1 MAINASATGPQKLR
15 HRSEKLISEIN
26 TTIFAGVLLVL
37 LIIFMTIGPHSMP
50 QLPSVDLAKTDH
62 PIRIP
67 GARRED
73 ALIITIQRDGIIYVN
88 YDRVFA
94 TDLAPAIL
102 KGLNASG
109 EKKVYVQADGRVRYK
124 SVEEVVDVLH
134 TLGIDRVFFIVEE
147 KKRSF
152 PSL

>member
-1 MAINASATGPQKLR
+1 MAINASATGPQKQR
-15 HRSEKLISEIN
+15 HRSGKLISEIN

-37 LIIFMTIGPHSMP
+37 LIIFMTMGPHSRP

-62 PIRIP
+62 PVRIP

-73 ALIITIQRDGIIYVN
+73 VLMITVKRDGIIYVN
-88 YDRVFA
+88 YDRIPTA
-94 TDLAPAIL
+94 DLAPAIL

-124 SVEEVVDVLH
+124 SVEEVIDALH
-134 TLGIDRVFFIVEE
+134 TLGIDKVSFVVEE
-147 KKRSF
+147 KKRPF
-152 PSL
+152 SL

>member
-37 LIIFMTIGPHSMP
+37 LIIFMTIGPHSIP
-50 QLPSVDLAKTDH
+50 QLPAVNLAQTNH
-62 PIRIP
+62 PIRMP

-73 ALIITIQRDGIIYVN
+73 VLMITVQHDGIIYVN

-109 EKKVYVQADGRVRYK
+109 ERKVYVQADARARYK
-124 SVEEVVDVLH
+124 SVEEVIDALH
-134 TLGIDRVFFIVEE
+134 TLGIDKVFFVVEE
-147 KKRSF
+147 KKHSF